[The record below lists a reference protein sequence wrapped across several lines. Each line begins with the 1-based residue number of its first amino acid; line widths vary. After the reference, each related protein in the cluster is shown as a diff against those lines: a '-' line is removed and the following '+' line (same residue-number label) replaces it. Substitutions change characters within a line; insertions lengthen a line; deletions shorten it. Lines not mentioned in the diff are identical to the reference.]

1 MMRITEPMTLATDYL
16 MGACA
21 LVFAVR
27 LLQAAGQAGGWPVR
41 LWAAAMLMTATAAF
55 VGGSY
60 HGFVEMLAP
69 DTGQLLW
76 QLTLMATG
84 IGSAAL
90 LASAVMAGTDGMLRN
105 ALIAAVLVKL
115 AVYLWWMASRTAFIF
130 VIADYGSALLGV
142 VLLAWLARPTDLTPA
157 AAWIAGG
164 VAVSVV
170 AAAIQALRL
179 APHPSFNHNDLF
191 HVVQIAALYL
201 LYRGGLLLR

>member
-1 MMRITEPMTLATDYL
+1 MRITEPMTLATDYL
-16 MGACA
+16 LGACA
-21 LVFAVR
+21 LVFAIR
-27 LLQAAGQAGGWPVR
+27 LLQVAGQAGNWPVR
-41 LWAAAMLMTATAAF
+41 LWAGAMLMTATAAF

-69 DTGQLLW
+69 DAGRLLW

-90 LASAVMAGTDGMLRN
+90 LASAVMAGTGGSLRI
-105 ALIAAVLVKL
+105 ALLAVVAVKL
-115 AVYLWWMASRTAFIF
+115 VVYLWWMASRTAFIF
-130 VIADYGSALLGV
+130 VIADYSTALAGV
-142 VLLAWLARPTDLTPA
+142 VLLAWLARPTGLTPA
-157 AAWIAGG
+157 APWIAGG

-179 APHPSFNHNDLF
+179 APHPDFNHNDLF
-191 HVVQIAALYL
+191 HVVQVAALYL